1 MVSQVGFE
9 PTAIRFS
16 VWHSTSW
23 VTVTYIGKHV
33 RFRQFY
39 DPLFMT
45 QKFVLLYTIA
55 IDARW
60 TVGSGLPSKQR
71 AHIRLII
78 DFLNEIGRYFSLTS
92 ILFREFFIYS
102 AFLVFSTFYLVVITK
117 NTFCSG
123 GFLVWIS
130 FHKLTSNCR
139 FFMAVPGRLELSTS
153 SGWQPDVL
161 AKIKL
166 WHHI

>member
-1 MVSQVGFE
+1 MHNNKIFFAIFFRMVSQVGFE

-45 QKFVLLYTIA
+45 QEFVLLYTIA
-55 IDARW
+55 ISARW
-60 TVGSGLPSKQR
+60 TVGSGLPSKQW

-78 DFLNEIGRYFSLTS
+78 DFLNEIGRQSIIFPLAR
-92 ILFREFFIYS
+92 ILFREFFINT
-102 AFLVFSTFYLVVITK
+102 AFFVFSTFNFVVITK
-117 NTFCSG
+117 NTFCRG
-123 GFLVWIS
+123 GFLIRIS
-130 FHKLTSNCR
+130 FHKLTS
-139 FFMAVPGRLELSTS
+139 
-153 SGWQPDVL
+153 
-161 AKIKL
+161 K
-166 WHHI
+166 

>member
-1 MVSQVGFE
+1 MHNNKYFLRFFFAWCLRSESNRQPMVFQTIALTGYE
-9 PTAIRFS
+9 LPR
-16 VWHSTSW
+16 H
-23 VTVTYIGKHV
+23 IGKHV

-45 QKFVLLYTIA
+45 QEFVLLYTIA

-92 ILFREFFIYS
+92 ILFREFLYTLH
-102 AFLVFSTFYLVVITK
+102 FLF
-117 NTFCSG
+117 
-123 GFLVWIS
+123 FLHLI
-130 FHKLTSNCR
+130 L
-139 FFMAVPGRLELSTS
+139 
-153 SGWQPDVL
+153 
-161 AKIKL
+161 
-166 WHHI
+166 